1 MIFLVLIQYKHVHT
15 STQCAGSEL
24 AEASPGLHS
33 ICEYFRDTFTLPVYF
48 HVPLPGGLRIEMRDN
63 LSVALKC
70 QL

>member
-1 MIFLVLIQYKHVHT
+1 MYTNAHIVR
-15 STQCAGSEL
+15 GPEL

-33 ICEYFRDTFTLPVYF
+33 LYEYLRDTFTSPVYF
-48 HVPLPGGLRIEMRDN
+48 HVPLPGGLLTEIREN